1 MDGETAEAYYPLLT
15 LGAEQL
21 LRVVE
26 GAIAY
31 EFKDKGGPGIR
42 RTFQKRIDW
51 LASTLAGKRN

>member
-1 MDGETAEAYYPLLT
+1 MTYVRVARGSYAYSLMFYPLLT

-31 EFKDKGGPGIR
+31 EFKG
-42 RTFQKRIDW
+42 W
-51 LASTLAGKRN
+51 LKSE